1 MSNNDPKAAT
11 PPSSPRPPTPPSGSS
26 SGPRIAGMRLD
37 PAAAMLGVGA
47 VVLLLA
53 LWWLWATPRADQ
65 AAAGD
70 ERRLA
75 QIEQRLASLE
85 PVREQAAAANARLQ
99 GLGALE
105 QRAGQVAELEGRLRA
120 IENRPAAATAD
131 LGPIETRITA
141 LTERL
146 AAAERA
152 AAQAAERAAALEARP
167 RIDTDAL
174 ATKQA
179 LEAVAGRVE
188 AAGAE
193 AARAAAQRVAAL
205 EQQLGQRSGAL
216 EQQLAQ
222 RSGALEQQVTQR
234 LGAAEQA
241 LQQRLAQLEQQVAQR
256 MAAVEQA
263 QGRLGELDQRT
274 QRLAALE
281 AVQGAL
287 AAGQP
292 LGAALQRLPNAPE
305 ALTRFGGQAPPTEAG
320 LRLSFEEAARAAR
333 AAADPAAT
341 GPEGDRGTVAD
352 AALSRFAALVTVRR
366 GEQVIWGDAAE
377 AEIEKARRAL
387 QAGDVALALERL
399 QKLPPA
405 AREAMAGWIG
415 QARAL
420 IAARAALRQMA
431 TPG

>member
-11 PPSSPRPPTPPSGSS
+11 PPSPPPRPATPPPPAAP
-26 SGPRIAGMRLD
+26 GPRIAGMRLD

-47 VVLLLA
+47 AVLVLA

-105 QRAGQVAELEGRLRA
+105 QRASQVAELEGRLRA
-120 IENRPAAATAD
+120 IENRPAPAAAD

-146 AAAERA
+146 AAVERA
-152 AAQAAERAAALEARP
+152 AAQAAERAAAVEARP

-179 LEAVAGRVE
+179 LEALAGRVE
-188 AAGAE
+188 AAGSE
-193 AARAAAQRVAAL
+193 AARAAGQRVAAL

-216 EQQLAQ
+216 EQQLTQ

-234 LGAAEQA
+234 L
-241 LQQRLAQLEQQVAQR
+241 AQLEQQIGQR

-263 QGRLGELDQRT
+263 QGRLRELDQRT

-292 LGAALQRLPNAPE
+292 LGAALQRLQNAPE
-305 ALTRFGGQAPPTEAG
+305 ALTRFAGQAPPTEAS

-341 GPEGDRGTVAD
+341 GPEGDRGSVAD

-377 AEIEKARRAL
+377 AEIEKARRSL
-387 QAGDVALALERL
+387 QAGDVELAVSQL

-420 IAARAALRQMA
+420 VAARAALRQMA

>member
-11 PPSSPRPPTPPSGSS
+11 PPSPPPRPATPPPPAAP
-26 SGPRIAGMRLD
+26 GPRIAGMRLD

-47 VVLLLA
+47 AVLVLA

-105 QRAGQVAELEGRLRA
+105 QRASQVAELEGRLRA
-120 IENRPAAATAD
+120 IENRPAPAAAD

-152 AAQAAERAAALEARP
+152 AAQAAERAAAVEARP

-179 LEAVAGRVE
+179 LEALAGRVE
-188 AAGAE
+188 AAGSE
-193 AARAAAQRVAAL
+193 AARAAGQRVAAL

-216 EQQLAQ
+216 EQQLTQ

-234 LGAAEQA
+234 L
-241 LQQRLAQLEQQVAQR
+241 AQLEQQIGQR

-263 QGRLGELDQRT
+263 QGRLRELDQRT

-292 LGAALQRLPNAPE
+292 LGAALQRLQNAPE
-305 ALTRFGGQAPPTEAG
+305 ALTRFAGQAPPTEAS

-341 GPEGDRGTVAD
+341 GPEGDRGSVAD

-387 QAGDVALALERL
+387 QAGDVELAVSQL

-420 IAARAALRQMA
+420 VAARAALRQMA